1 MASPGLLVERVD
13 CGGGGRPG
21 EGRSEGFWKT
31 VDIHGTDGST
41 VIIIVVVVVV
51 TVGIVSVIVVAVAAA
66 AVPPPAGR
74 VVERVSPL
82 RLLAGPH
89 RLPLPLRGDS
99 GGSETHRGQ
108 TGAGAP
114 VIP

>member
-41 VIIIVVVVVV
+41 VVVVVVVVVV
-51 TVGIVSVIVVAVAAA
+51 TIIITAAA
-66 AVPPPAGR
+66 AVVVIVIAAAGGVPAPGGR
-74 VVERVSPL
+74 VV
-82 RLLAGPH
+82 
-89 RLPLPLRGDS
+89 
-99 GGSETHRGQ
+99 Q
-108 TGAGAP
+108 
-114 VIP
+114 